1 MTVERG
7 RAERPAHGTDAKPL
21 RLFVAVELP
30 GDVKRALEDA
40 IAALKSAGADE
51 GLRWV
56 RPDGIHLTLKFLGA
70 TPPGRVSAIVDALRE
85 HLRGAQPFNLQ
96 PEGFGAFHGAKKAAV
111 FRTWRE
117 SYAHNIR
124 VIFVGLRGD
133 IAALSA
139 LAERVEA
146 AIGPLGFPREDRPF
160 FGHLTLA
167 RVREDST
174 REQRERASAAMDRF
188 PHAAGVHTGRL
199 PEITVGFPAFRVDRV
214 ALMQSTLQSGGA
226 LYRAVETFALGEQA
240 G

>member
-1 MTVERG
+1 MT
-7 RAERPAHGTDAKPL
+7 PQHDMPDAKPL

-30 GDVKRALEDA
+30 DNVKRALEDA
-40 IAALKSAGADE
+40 IAALKRAGADE
-51 GLRWV
+51 SLRWV

-70 TPPGRVSAIVDALRE
+70 TPPDRVPAIAGALRE
-85 HLRGAQPFNLQ
+85 HLRGAQPFDLR
-96 PEGFGAFHGAKKAAV
+96 PEGFDAFHGGKKAAV

-146 AIGPLGFPREDRPF
+146 TIGPLGFPREDHSF

-174 REQRERASAAMDRF
+174 REQRERVSAVMDRF
-188 PHAAGVHTGRL
+188 PHAADAYIGP
-199 PEITVGFPAFRVDRV
+199 PEITVDFPPFRVDRV
-214 ALMQSTLQSGGA
+214 ALMQSTPQAGGTV
-226 LYRAVETFALGEQA
+226 YRAVETFALGEQA

>member
-1 MTVERG
+1 MTAER
-7 RAERPAHGTDAKPL
+7 RAESPAHATDAKPL

-30 GDVKRALEDA
+30 GDVQHALEDA
-40 IAALKSAGADE
+40 ITSLKSAGADE

-70 TPPGRVSAIVDALRE
+70 TPPGRVPAIIDALRE
-85 HLRGAQPFNLQ
+85 HLRGAQPFDLR
-96 PEGFGAFHGAKKAAV
+96 PEGFDAFHGGKKAAT

-133 IAALSA
+133 VGALSA
-139 LAERVEA
+139 LAERVET

-167 RVREDST
+167 RVREDAT
-174 REQRERASAAMDRF
+174 REQRERVSAVMDRF
-188 PHAAGVHTGRL
+188 PHAADIHTGRL
-199 PEITVGFPAFRVDRV
+199 PEITADFPPFRADRV
-214 ALMQSTLQSGGA
+214 ALMQSTLQAGGA
-226 LYRAVETFALGEQA
+226 VYRTVETFALGEQA